1 MSKDKPG
8 LYGVNNSNRDFTK
21 ENTWGKNQ
29 FNSSFP
35 ASLSAYLDS
44 KGFEN
49 IYLTLDKDL
58 KVVHKKISTTNLYGL
73 KPDSKELF
81 FSFESLYTP
90 YEQLVV
96 GHLPRVDLVTQN
108 KKPSQALKPIEIK
121 LTALPDNTTC
131 DLIDSEYGTE
141 IVIRPD
147 TIVYLACSIAYNF
160 RNDIKSLSKHFSK
173 DFTKIKD
180 WSEGTEVWD
189 YLPSMIKVIDSI
201 ILSILDKEEPIL
213 MQPVW
218 KTLGKSPKLADNC
231 LDVFI
236 WSNFAFTQ
244 LFLDVAR
251 GELKEGA
258 NKITR
263 QVRTIIW
270 LFKMLYD
277 FSKNSQIDHE
287 KVIDELSYNTKND
300 KAFAVSGKVTH
311 PYMKCNELTKP
322 RITKDEI
329 KNIILGGGQSLLS
342 PERRFDAIIYNSPEL
357 FKR

>member
-1 MSKDKPG
+1 MTIEKPG
-8 LYGVNNSNRDFTK
+8 LFGIKYSNRDFTQ

-35 ASLSAYLDS
+35 ASLSVYLHS
-44 KGFEN
+44 KNFEN
-49 IYLTLDKDL
+49 VYLTLDKDL
-58 KVVHKKISTTNLYGL
+58 NVVHSKISTSIFFGL
-73 KPDSKELF
+73 EPTSEDLF
-81 FSFESLYTP
+81 YSFESAYTP
-90 YEQLVV
+90 YEQLLV
-96 GHLPRVDLVTQN
+96 GHLPRVDLVTQS
-108 KKPSQALKPIEIK
+108 KSSGQALKPIEIK

-131 DLIDSEYGTE
+131 QLSEDKYGTE

-147 TIVYLACSIAYNF
+147 TIVYLACSIAFNF
-160 RNDIKSLSKHFSK
+160 KGKLAELKSHFSK

-180 WSEGTEVWD
+180 WTEGSAVWEF
-189 YLPSMIKVIDSI
+189 LPKMLTTIDSI
-201 ILSILDKEEPIL
+201 TLSVLDKQEPIL

-218 KTLGKSPKLADNC
+218 KTQGKSPTLSENC
-231 LDVFI
+231 LDVFV

-251 GELKEGA
+251 KELSS
-258 NKITR
+258 NNRITR
-263 QVRTIIW
+263 QIRTIIW

-277 FSKNSQIDHE
+277 FSINGQFNHAEIIDQ
-287 KVIDELSYNTKND
+287 LSYNTKND
-300 KAFAVSGKVTH
+300 KAFAVSGMVTH
-311 PYMKCNELTKP
+311 PYMDCEELNKP

-357 FKR
+357 FE

>member
-1 MSKDKPG
+1 MSKNKPG
-8 LYGVNNSNRDFTK
+8 LYGINYSNRDFTK

-35 ASLSAYLDS
+35 ASLSAYLHS
-44 KGFEN
+44 KDFEN
-49 IYLTLDKDL
+49 VYLTLNKEL
-58 KVVHKKISTTNLYGL
+58 KVVHKKISTTKLYGL
-73 KPDSKELF
+73 EPQSENLF
-81 FSFESLYTP
+81 FSFESPFTP
-90 YEQLVV
+90 YQQLVV

-108 KKPSQALKPIEIK
+108 KLDGHVLKPIEIK

-131 DLIDSEYGTE
+131 ELEDSEYGTE

-160 RNDIKSLSKHFSK
+160 KDDPSQLSKYFNK
-173 DFTKIKD
+173 DFSKIKD
-180 WSEGTEVWD
+180 WTEGREVWD
-189 YLPSMIKVIDSI
+189 YLTSMLQTIDSI

-213 MQPVW
+213 MQPIW

-251 GELKEGA
+251 GELKEGV

-277 FSKNSQIDHE
+277 FSKNSQIDHA

-311 PYMKCNELTKP
+311 PYMACAELSLP
-322 RITKDEI
+322 RITKEEI

-357 FKR
+357 FKK